1 VTSSRADTIAT
12 IINWYGPYEGADNT
26 AVLINAR
33 KGARD
38 AQKEF
43 GSDWKGLYLAVG
55 TEIDERGGPRRGHRI
70 MLYVGVADRFDT
82 RLTTAHGVLSNE
94 HKVLLKSLWVG
105 RRGRP

>member
-12 IINWYGPYEGADNT
+12 IINWYSPCEGADNT